1 MLRLAVINGANLN
14 MLGRREPEIYGNT
27 SFEEYLGHLQERY
40 ASTVVLDYYK
50 SNIEGVLVDYIQKA
64 GTDSDGIIVNAGGY
78 SHTSVVIA
86 DAIKTTKVP
95 CVEVHISNVFRREE
109 IRRSSL
115 ISAYAE
121 GVIIGLGLDGY
132 RLAVE
137 WFLQREQ

>member
-27 SFEEYLGHLQERY
+27 SFEEYLGHLQECY
-40 ASTVVLDYYK
+40 ASIVVFDYYQ
-50 SNIEGVLVDYIQKA
+50 SNIEGELVDYIQKA

-109 IRRSSL
+109 IRLSSL

>member
-40 ASTVVLDYYK
+40 ASTVVFDYYQ
-50 SNIEGVLVDYIQKA
+50 SNIEGELVDYIQKA
-64 GTDSDGIIVNAGGY
+64 GTDSDGIIVNAGY

-121 GVIIGLGLDGY
+121 GVVIGLGLDGY

>member
-1 MLRLAVINGANLN
+1 M
-14 MLGRREPEIYGNT
+14 
-27 SFEEYLGHLQERY
+27 
-40 ASTVVLDYYK
+40 
-50 SNIEGVLVDYIQKA
+50 VDYIQKA

-86 DAIKTTKVP
+86 DAIKTAKVP

-121 GVIIGLGLDGY
+121 GVVIGLGLDGY